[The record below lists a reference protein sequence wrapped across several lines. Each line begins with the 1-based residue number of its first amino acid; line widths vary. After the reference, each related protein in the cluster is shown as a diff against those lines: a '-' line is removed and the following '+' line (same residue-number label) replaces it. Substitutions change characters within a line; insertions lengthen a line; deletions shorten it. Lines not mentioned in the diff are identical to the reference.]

1 MGDGSSRGA
10 DGTPERLL
18 VLVLNASPTRSA
30 LLTAALDTWE
40 GISCRAQEEPA
51 QVEPGEESPDV
62 VLVDLAT
69 GQRPDRSTELLVRRA
84 LDTYPNA
91 ATMLLSD
98 NPSPAAKELM
108 KRLPLSGCVMSS
120 QKLESVAA
128 SLKLAHQGIA
138 VLPRVLLDQLRRA
151 RAATPVPPRSRRSV
165 APRSQRFT
173 GRQAEV
179 VHLLMEGLSNK
190 AIAHRLGITE
200 STVKNHVRSIMT
212 RMGVISRTQVVLAL
226 LHGR

>member
-1 MGDGSSRGA
+1 MGDALRGA
-10 DGTPERLL
+10 SVAPERLL

-40 GISCRAQEEPA
+40 GITCRATDDLSEIREPEDA
-51 QVEPGEESPDV
+51 PDV
-62 VLVDLAT
+62 VLVDLTTSKRAD
-69 GQRPDRSTELLVRRA
+69 QSTELLIRRA
-84 LDTYPNA
+84 LDLYPNA
-91 ATMLLSD
+91 AMLLLSD
-98 NPSPAAKELM
+98 TPSPAAKDLM
-108 KRLPLSGCVMSS
+108 KRLPLSGCIMSS
-120 QKLESVAA
+120 QKLESVVA
-128 SLKLAHQGIA
+128 SLRLAHEGIA

-151 RAATPVPPRSRRSV
+151 RSATPVPARSWRSV
-165 APRSQRFT
+165 RRPSSGFT

-226 LHGR
+226 LEGR

>member
-1 MGDGSSRGA
+1 MTDASRGA
-10 DGTPERLL
+10 SAEPDRLL

-30 LLTAALDTWE
+30 LLKAALDAWE
-40 GISCRAQEEPA
+40 GIICRAQDEPSEVDA
-51 QVEPGEESPDV
+51 IEDAPDV
-62 VLVDLAT
+62 VLVDLTTSKRAD
-69 GQRPDRSTELLVRRA
+69 QSTELLIRRA
-84 LDTYPNA
+84 LDVYPNA
-91 ATMLLSD
+91 AMLLLSD
-98 NPSPAAKELM
+98 APWAAAKELM
-108 KRLPLSGCVMSS
+108 KRLPLSGCIASS
-120 QKLESVAA
+120 QKVESVAA

-138 VLPRVLLDQLRRA
+138 VLPRALLDKLRRT
-151 RAATPVPPRSRRSV
+151 RSATPVPARSFRSV
-165 APRSQRFT
+165 RRPTSRFT

-226 LHGR
+226 LEGR